1 MINTVEIRRS
11 KDTMD
16 IMFNHFFPKALF
28 ISLAVHTVFM
38 CGSLW
43 RHEPKA
49 GYLRKNHGVEIMYRP
64 QVSKKI
70 PDTREHPA
78 KPVQPL
84 DLKNALMNPSD
95 GTIPLKLGKEEGLA
109 KNFMMVER
117 KPEQIR
123 STHMES
129 RISVTPIKSEK
140 INNPAYAAYN
150 EMIRSRIE
158 NKVYENYRKMEA
170 GTVYLT
176 FIIDSNGELKGARI
190 IEEKTHASQNLKDTS
205 LKSLQASQFPPF
217 LKGMTL
223 PEYTFNIE
231 IQYQVRD

>member
-1 MINTVEIRRS
+1 
-11 KDTMD
+11 
-16 IMFNHFFPKALF
+16 MFDNFLPKALF
-28 ISLAVHTVFM
+28 ISLTVHTVFM
-38 CGSLW
+38 CSSLW
-43 RHEPKA
+43 RYEPKDN
-49 GYLRKNHGVEIMYRP
+49 LRKNHEVEITYNP
-64 QVSKKI
+64 AASKRT
-70 PDTREHPA
+70 PDIREHPI
-78 KPVQPL
+78 KPSQRL
-84 DLKNALMNPSD
+84 ELKNALMNPSD
-95 GTIPLKLGKEEGLA
+95 GAIPLKLGKEEGLP
-109 KNFMMVER
+109 KDFMMVER

-123 STHMES
+123 SAQMEH
-129 RISVTPIKSEK
+129 RISVMPIKSEK

-150 EMIRSRIE
+150 EMVRSRIE

-176 FIIDSNGELKGARI
+176 FVIASDGSLRASQI
-190 IEEKTHASQNLKDTS
+190 IEEKTHASQNLKNTS